1 MANEIEDK
9 VTASAETPEV
19 GAAASTRKSEG
30 RPQRRNDQRRND
42 RREREVEQD
51 EFEERTIVVNRFT
64 KVVKVGKNFSF
75 SALIAVGDK
84 KGRVGL
90 GFGKANELSDAIRKG
105 GEHARKNLMAVPTR
119 GTTITHAVEARF
131 CAAKVLIKPASQG
144 TGVIAG
150 GAVRPVL
157 ECAGIQDVLSK
168 SLGSDN
174 AINVVHATVDAL
186 KQLVRPEE
194 VAARRGKTI
203 EEVAPAGMLRAR
215 AGQGA

>member
-1 MANEIEDK
+1 METTSVANEIEDK
-9 VTASAETPEV
+9 VTAPAETPEV

-51 EFEERTIVVNRFT
+51 EFEERTIVVNRST
-64 KVVKVGKNFSF
+64 KVVKGGKNFSF

-150 GAVRPVL
+150 GGMRAVL
-157 ECAGIQDVLSK
+157 ELAGIQDVLAK
-168 SLGSDN
+168 SLGSSN
-174 AINVVHATVDAL
+174 QSNVVKATFEAL
-186 KQLVRPEE
+186 K
-194 VAARRGKTI
+194 
-203 EEVAPAGMLRAR
+203 MLRTRDEMLEKRDSHAF
-215 AGQGA
+215 

>member
-19 GAAASTRKSEG
+19 GAAAFTRKSEG

-51 EFEERTIVVNRFT
+51 EFEERTIVVNRST
-64 KVVKVGKNFSF
+64 KVVKGGKNFSF

-150 GAVRPVL
+150 GGMRAVL
-157 ECAGIQDVLSK
+157 ELAGIQDVLAK
-168 SLGSDN
+168 SLGSSN
-174 AINVVHATVDAL
+174 QSNVVKATFEAL
-186 KQLVRPEE
+186 K
-194 VAARRGKTI
+194 
-203 EEVAPAGMLRAR
+203 MLRTRDEMLEKRDIHAF
-215 AGQGA
+215 

>member
-1 MANEIEDK
+1 METTSVANEIEDK

-51 EFEERTIVVNRFT
+51 EFEERTIVVNRST
-64 KVVKVGKNFSF
+64 KVVKGGKNFSF

-150 GAVRPVL
+150 GGMRAVL
-157 ECAGIQDVLSK
+157 ELAGIQDALAK
-168 SLGSDN
+168 SLGSSN
-174 AINVVHATVDAL
+174 QSNVVKATFEAL
-186 KQLVRPEE
+186 K
-194 VAARRGKTI
+194 
-203 EEVAPAGMLRAR
+203 MLRTRDEMLEKRDIHAF
-215 AGQGA
+215 

>member
-9 VTASAETPEV
+9 VTAPAETPEV

-51 EFEERTIVVNRFT
+51 EFEERTIVVNRST
-64 KVVKVGKNFSF
+64 KVVKGGKNFSF

-150 GAVRPVL
+150 GGMRTVL
-157 ECAGIQDVLSK
+157 ELAGIQDVLAK
-168 SLGSDN
+168 SLGSSN
-174 AINVVHATVDAL
+174 QSNVVKATFEAL
-186 KQLVRPEE
+186 K
-194 VAARRGKTI
+194 
-203 EEVAPAGMLRAR
+203 MLRTRDEMLEKRDIHAF
-215 AGQGA
+215 

>member
-9 VTASAETPEV
+9 VTAPAETPEV

-42 RREREVEQD
+42 RRERVVEQD
-51 EFEERTIVVNRFT
+51 EFEERTIVVNRST
-64 KVVKVGKNFSF
+64 KVVKGGKNFSF

-150 GAVRPVL
+150 GGMRTVL
-157 ECAGIQDVLSK
+157 ELAGIQDVLAK
-168 SLGSDN
+168 SLGSSN
-174 AINVVHATVDAL
+174 QSNVVKATFEAL
-186 KQLVRPEE
+186 K
-194 VAARRGKTI
+194 
-203 EEVAPAGMLRAR
+203 MLRTRDEMLEKRDIHAF
-215 AGQGA
+215 

>member
-9 VTASAETPEV
+9 VTAPAETPEV
-19 GAAASTRKSEG
+19 GAAASIRKSEG

-51 EFEERTIVVNRFT
+51 EFEERTIVVNRST
-64 KVVKVGKNFSF
+64 KVVKGGKNFSF

-150 GAVRPVL
+150 GGMRAVL
-157 ECAGIQDVLSK
+157 ELAGIQDVLAK
-168 SLGSDN
+168 SLGSSN
-174 AINVVHATVDAL
+174 QSNVVKATFEAL
-186 KQLVRPEE
+186 K
-194 VAARRGKTI
+194 
-203 EEVAPAGMLRAR
+203 MLRTRDEMLEKRDIHAF
-215 AGQGA
+215 

>member
-1 MANEIEDK
+1 METTSVANEIEDK
-9 VTASAETPEV
+9 VTAPAETPEV

-51 EFEERTIVVNRFT
+51 EFEERTIVVNRST
-64 KVVKVGKNFSF
+64 KVVKGSKNFSF

-150 GAVRPVL
+150 GGMRAVL
-157 ECAGIQDVLSK
+157 ELAGIQDVLAK
-168 SLGSDN
+168 SLGSSN
-174 AINVVHATVDAL
+174 QSNVVKATFEAL
-186 KQLVRPEE
+186 K
-194 VAARRGKTI
+194 
-203 EEVAPAGMLRAR
+203 MLRTRDEMLEKRDIHAF
-215 AGQGA
+215 

>member
-9 VTASAETPEV
+9 VTAPAETPEV

-51 EFEERTIVVNRFT
+51 EFEERTIVVNRST
-64 KVVKVGKNFSF
+64 KVVKGGKNFSF

-90 GFGKANELSDAIRKG
+90 GFGKANEVSDAIRKG

-150 GAVRPVL
+150 GGMRAVL
-157 ECAGIQDVLSK
+157 ELAGIQDVLAK
-168 SLGSDN
+168 SLGSSN
-174 AINVVHATVDAL
+174 QSNVVKATFEAL
-186 KQLVRPEE
+186 K
-194 VAARRGKTI
+194 
-203 EEVAPAGMLRAR
+203 MLRTRDEMLEKRDIHAF
-215 AGQGA
+215 

>member
-51 EFEERTIVVNRFT
+51 EFEERTIVVNRST
-64 KVVKVGKNFSF
+64 KVVKGGKNFSF
-75 SALIAVGDK
+75 SALIAVGYK

-150 GAVRPVL
+150 GGMRAVL
-157 ECAGIQDVLSK
+157 ELAGIQDVLAK
-168 SLGSDN
+168 SLGSSN
-174 AINVVHATVDAL
+174 QSNVVKATFEAL
-186 KQLVRPEE
+186 K
-194 VAARRGKTI
+194 
-203 EEVAPAGMLRAR
+203 MLRTRDEMLEKRDIHAF
-215 AGQGA
+215 

>member
-9 VTASAETPEV
+9 VTAPAETPEV

-30 RPQRRNDQRRND
+30 RPQRRNNQRRND

-51 EFEERTIVVNRFT
+51 EFEERTIVVNRST
-64 KVVKVGKNFSF
+64 KVVKGGKNFSF

-131 CAAKVLIKPASQG
+131 FAAKVLIKPASQG

-150 GAVRPVL
+150 GGMRAVL
-157 ECAGIQDVLSK
+157 ELAGIQDVLAK
-168 SLGSDN
+168 SLGSSN
-174 AINVVHATVDAL
+174 QSNVVKATFEAL
-186 KQLVRPEE
+186 K
-194 VAARRGKTI
+194 
-203 EEVAPAGMLRAR
+203 MLRTRDEMLEKRDIHAF
-215 AGQGA
+215 

>member
-51 EFEERTIVVNRFT
+51 EFEERTIVVNRST
-64 KVVKVGKNFSF
+64 KVVKGGKNFSF

-150 GAVRPVL
+150 GGMRAVL
-157 ECAGIQDVLSK
+157 ELAGIQDVLAK
-168 SLGSDN
+168 SLGSSN
-174 AINVVHATVDAL
+174 QSNVVKATFEAL
-186 KQLVRPEE
+186 K
-194 VAARRGKTI
+194 
-203 EEVAPAGMLRAR
+203 MLRTRDEMLEKRDIHAF
-215 AGQGA
+215 

>member
-1 MANEIEDK
+1 METTSVANEIEDK
-9 VTASAETPEV
+9 VTAAAETPEV

-51 EFEERTIVVNRFT
+51 EFEERTIVVNRST
-64 KVVKVGKNFSF
+64 KVVKGGKNFSF

-150 GAVRPVL
+150 GGMRAVL
-157 ECAGIQDVLSK
+157 ELAGIQDVLAK
-168 SLGSDN
+168 SLGSSN
-174 AINVVHATVDAL
+174 QSNVVKATFEAL
-186 KQLVRPEE
+186 K
-194 VAARRGKTI
+194 
-203 EEVAPAGMLRAR
+203 MLRTRDEMLEKRDIHAF
-215 AGQGA
+215 